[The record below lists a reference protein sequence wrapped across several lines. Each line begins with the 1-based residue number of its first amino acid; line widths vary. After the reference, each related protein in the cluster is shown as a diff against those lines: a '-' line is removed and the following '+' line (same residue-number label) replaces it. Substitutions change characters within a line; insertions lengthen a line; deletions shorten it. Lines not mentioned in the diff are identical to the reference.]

1 MYVCYNKIGDKMLKD
16 KVVLVTGG
24 AKGIGAA
31 TIKRFAKEQCK
42 VVINYNTSKKEAYEL
57 QEEVKKAGI
66 SSLVIKADITKQDEV
81 DEMINKIV
89 TEFKRIDILIN
100 NASIAIDTL
109 FHDKAVDNFKKTLDT
124 NLIAP
129 FYLSQKI
136 GELMYEQKEGAIINV
151 SSTNGIDKYYPMSLD
166 YDASKAALISLT
178 HNLSFQFAPFVR
190 VNSVAPGFIA
200 TENEIKDL
208 DEEFIKSEEEKIF
221 VKRLGESSEVAN
233 VIVFLASDEASYI
246 NNTVIRVDGGTY

>member
-1 MYVCYNKIGDKMLKD
+1 MLKD

-24 AKGIGAA
+24 AQGIGAA
-31 TIKRFAKEQCK
+31 TIKKFAEEKCR
-42 VVINYNTSKKEAYEL
+42 VVINYNTSMKEAYKL
-57 QEEVKKAGI
+57 QEDITKLGAK
-66 SSLVIKADITKQDEV
+66 SLVIEADITKQDEV
-81 DEMINKIV
+81 DEMINKILS
-89 TEFKRIDILIN
+89 EFKRIDILIN
-100 NASIAIDTL
+100 NAAIAIDTL
-109 FHDKAVDNFKKTLDT
+109 FQDKTVANFKKTIDT

-129 FYLSQKI
+129 FYLSKKI
-136 GELMYEQKEGAIINV
+136 GELMYEQKEGVIINV

-178 HNLSFQFAPFVR
+178 HNLAFQFAPFVR

-208 DEEFIKSEEEKIF
+208 DEEFIKSEEAKIF
-221 VKRLGESSEVAN
+221 VKRLGEAKEIAN
-233 VIVFLASDEASYI
+233 VIFFLASEEASYI